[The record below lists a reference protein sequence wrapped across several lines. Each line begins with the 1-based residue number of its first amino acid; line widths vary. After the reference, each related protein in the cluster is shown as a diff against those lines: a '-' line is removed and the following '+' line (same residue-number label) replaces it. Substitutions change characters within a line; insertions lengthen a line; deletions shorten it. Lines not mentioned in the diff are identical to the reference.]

1 MAVAGLHASRDD
13 HADAM
18 ASFAMAASA
27 AVRSIRRPDEEG
39 KFVQIRVGLHS
50 GPVMA
55 GVVGTLMPR
64 YCLFGDTVNT
74 ASRME
79 SNGEPGK
86 IHLSEST
93 ANLLRKGFEAGSRF
107 TISERGELDIKGKGK
122 MRTFWLDGV
131 SDNAPLLAQEVR
143 KVIAA
148 ATQKGN
154 IQAEQRVHYYES
166 LTGSGSEYP
175 HRATQAQATPSE
187 AAGAARQGLDS
198 VKGLSNSD
206 SESLDASPKPSEG
219 CPMWGAIGNRLS
231 ASKPM

>member
-18 ASFAMAASA
+18 ACFAMAASE

-122 MRTFWLDGV
+122 MTTFWLDGV

-175 HRATQAQATPSE
+175 HRATQAQARGLKQRPRKPQAPLGRVWTRSKGSQTRTRSLWMPLLSQ
-187 AAGAARQGLDS
+187 ARVVRCGGQ
-198 VKGLSNSD
+198 
-206 SESLDASPKPSEG
+206 
-219 CPMWGAIGNRLS
+219 
-231 ASKPM
+231 